1 MRFQSA
7 QVIAYLTDDLWL
19 RLAANS
25 NARMKRLVAG
35 LEPLGVRFVN
45 RPDVNMLF
53 VEVGDDAARAM
64 AEAGMLFY
72 EMGGGVIRL
81 VTSWQTTDDD
91 VDRALDITASALAG

>member
-1 MRFQSA
+1 
-7 QVIAYLTDDLWL
+7 
-19 RLAANS
+19 
-25 NARMKRLVAG
+25 MKRLAVG

-53 VEVGDDAARAM
+53 VEVGETAARAM

-72 EMGGGVIRL
+72 DMGGGVIRL

-91 VDRALDITASALAG
+91 IDRALDIAATALAS